1 MNTNDKTL
9 EKAYNEIIDVF
20 EKHDIPIKDGARV
33 MISLL
38 EVIQVSFNIPP
49 EVFWGEVKT
58 EGLRLSTLRANNEK

>member
-1 MNTNDKTL
+1 MRNDKDIGLL
-9 EKAYNEIIDVF
+9 EEQSRKLEDELMNMCF
-20 EKHDIPIKDGARV
+20 Q

-49 EVFWGEVKT
+49 EVFWGKIKT

>member
-1 MNTNDKTL
+1 MNTNDETL
-9 EKAYNEIIDVF
+9 EKAFNEIIDVF
-20 EKHDIPIKDGARV
+20 EKHNIPIVDGTRV

-49 EVFWGEVKT
+49 ENFWDGVKT

>member
-1 MNTNDKTL
+1 MNTNDETL
-9 EKAYNEIIDVF
+9 EKAFNEIIDIF
-20 EKHDIPIKDGARV
+20 EKHDIPIGDGTRV

-49 EVFWGEVKT
+49 EVFWGGVKT